1 VDQRR
6 QVTREG
12 LEDIKAELAD
22 LINVKRP
29 HIITVV
35 AEARSHGDLRENSAY
50 DAARHDQMMLERRIL
65 EIEDLIRNA
74 EVVETNVNSNIVG
87 LGTTVVV
94 VFDGAEETF
103 TVVGAAEARP
113 ALNRISVESPIG
125 RALMGKRAGET
136 AVASTPRGRSSILI
150 KEIVK

>member
-1 VDQRR
+1 MDQRR

-12 LEDIKAELAD
+12 LEEIKAELAD
-22 LINVKRP
+22 MIEVKRP
-29 HIITVV
+29 HIIAVV

-50 DAARHDQMMLERRIL
+50 DAARHDQMMLERRIQEL
-65 EIEDLIRNA
+65 EDLIRNA
-74 EVVETNVNSNIVG
+74 DVVETNVNSNVVG

-94 VFDGAEETF
+94 DFDGAEETF

-125 RALMGKRAGET
+125 RALIGKRAGET
-136 AVASTPRGRSSILI
+136 AIAATPRGRSAIVI
-150 KEIVK
+150 KQIVR

>member
-1 VDQRR
+1 MDQRR

-29 HIITVV
+29 HIIGVV

-74 EVVETNVNSNIVG
+74 EVVETNVNSNVVG

-94 VFDGAEETF
+94 VFDGSEETF

-125 RALMGKRAGET
+125 RALIGKRPGET
-136 AVASTPRGRSSILI
+136 AIASTPRGRSSIVI